1 MNKGTKKK
9 GTIMKTNITQELIKA
24 KTETLRI
31 MKEVKKE
38 NSTQEKG
45 K

>member
-1 MNKGTKKK
+1 
-9 GTIMKTNITQELIKA
+9 MKTNITQELIKA